1 MATLNV
7 AECSKMTTSPPRN
20 GMNRGENMEEVIKL
34 IEYVELSG
42 FELIPNGDKLI
53 VKNGKNL
60 SPRLKRLLQIYKK
73 DILLVLKEQRYE

>member
-1 MATLNV
+1 
-7 AECSKMTTSPPRN
+7 
-20 GMNRGENMEEVIKL
+20 MEEVIKL

-73 DILLVLKEQRYE
+73 DILIVLKEKEFEKVI